1 MISVV
6 IPVYNVEDYL
16 PQCLDSVISQSYTN
30 LEIILIDD
38 GSRDSSGK
46 ICDEYALRDSRIR
59 VIHQQNQ
66 GLSAARNA
74 GIEIATGAY
83 ILFLDSDDCLPA
95 GSLNHLRTIAS
106 DREADYVAGTF
117 NRLKEDGQLIPA
129 RLRDPINGIEV
140 YTERQKM
147 ENYICVP
154 KQSNSVCGKLFAREL
169 FSEIRFPVGKLFE
182 DIFVTYR
189 LVHAAKCIALSQ
201 EPSYIYR
208 WRANSIMHRSC
219 SRRDFDAVEGRLGEQ
234 RFVLE
239 HYPDMEHHTNVRV
252 FSTAFAL
259 LIRSANGGLGDRELD
274 RRIQILMR
282 KHLRNYL
289 KCRANRKKK
298 LLATIAFC
306 NINLA
311 RFVIRTFA
319 QSTAED

>member
-46 ICDEYALRDSRIR
+46 ICDEYALQDSRIR

-74 GIEIATGAY
+74 GIEIATGKY
-83 ILFLDSDDCLPA
+83 IIFVDSDDYLP
-95 GSLNHLRTIAS
+95 GGTIEHLHSTAVAYQ
-106 DREADYVAGTF
+106 ADFVAGTF
-117 NRLKEDGQLIPA
+117 LRLSKDGKLSPN
-129 RLRDPINGIEV
+129 RLRDPIVGVEV
-140 YTERQKM
+140 YTGRQKM
-147 ENYICVP
+147 ENYICIP
-154 KQSNSVCGKLFAREL
+154 KQTNSVWGRLFAREL
-169 FSEIRFPVGKLFE
+169 FNEIRFPVGRLFE
-182 DIFVTYR
+182 DVFVTCK
-189 LVHAAKCIALSQ
+189 LVHEAQRIALT
-201 EPSYIYR
+201 EVPTYVYR
-208 WRANSIMHRSC
+208 KRANSISLRTC
-219 SRRDFDAVEGRLGEQ
+219 SHKDFDVVEGRLEEQ
-234 RFVLE
+234 RFVLQ
-239 HYPDMEHHTNVRV
+239 HYPDMAHHTNVRV
-252 FSTAFAL
+252 FSTVLAL
-259 LIRSANGGLGDRELD
+259 IIRSAKGGLGDRKLD
-274 RRIQILMR
+274 RQMQYLVR
-282 KHLRNYL
+282 KYLRNYL

-319 QSTAED
+319 QSAAED